1 MYDISRLRPTN
12 KETAVAILIVTV
24 MLVVIFCTGY
34 MLGLRNADTG
44 TGGENLHDN
53 GDTAAWVRTE
63 IDAAGSSVSTAKS
76 RIDNAAAA
84 ADRELATLR
93 NELSISKEQ
102 LTKAEDSLRNAN
114 LYLEKCAAEE
124 KKTRLKIK
132 AQRNTWAAVA
142 ACLVVALAVK

>member
-53 GDTAAWVRTE
+53 GDPAEGVRTE

-84 ADRELATLR
+84 ADRVEARISNAQERAEYVKGTADEGRRIIAECQSILR
-93 NELSISKEQ
+93 EVRSRGKE
-102 LTKAEDSLRNAN
+102 KAPKN
-114 LYLEKCAAEE
+114 
-124 KKTRLKIK
+124 
-132 AQRNTWAAVA
+132 
-142 ACLVVALAVK
+142 